1 VTLDPTF
8 IYGNYIEAC
17 LWVGLGIV
25 AFCKRVDQR
34 GVILGVTL
42 VVFGVSDWVEAHTG
56 AWYRPWWLL
65 AWKAACVLLLLI
77 VGIPL
82 LRKRLLRRRA
92 E

>member
-8 IYGNYIEAC
+8 IYGNYVEAC
-17 LWVGLGIV
+17 LWAALGIL
-25 AFCKRVDQR
+25 ALCKRVDQR

-65 AWKAACVLLLLI
+65 AWKAACVLVLLI